1 MHHTEAS
8 CRNPR
13 MRGFTVIELLVATVV
28 LLVGIVGVSQMVT
41 QAVDSDLRNRDTSS
55 SMMAAQR
62 ELEQMLRLPI
72 DANQLGTPTDYSF
85 TDTDGDAAYVGSLPV
100 PATGTA
106 TAAPPGPS
114 QTGCPLAVNGD
125 IDFTAACAVA
135 GYVKVLAPA
144 LGPAIEIRWNV
155 VTFYGNDNGTIRP
168 VLKKIAIAGRSNDGT
183 LNVPQTMNVMVAP

>member
-1 MHHTEAS
+1 MNRTETS

-13 MRGFTVIELLVATVV
+13 KRGFTVIELMVATAV

-72 DANQLGTPTDYSF
+72 DANQLATPTDYSF
-85 TDTDGDAAYVGSLPV
+85 TDSDGDATYVGLLPA
-100 PATGTA
+100 PATAPA

-114 QTGCPLAVNGD
+114 QTGCPLTANGD

-135 GYVKVLAPA
+135 GYVKLLTPA
-144 LGPAIEIRWNV
+144 LGPSIEIRWNV
-155 VTFYGNDNGTIRP
+155 VTFYGNDGGTIRP
-168 VLKKIAIAGRSNDGT
+168 VLKKIAIAGRSNDGA

>member
-72 DANQLGTPTDYSF
+72 DANQLATPTDYSF
-85 TDTDGDAAYVGSLPV
+85 ADTDGDAAYVGSLPV
-100 PATGTA
+100 PA
-106 TAAPPGPS
+106 
-114 QTGCPLAVNGD
+114 
-125 IDFTAACAVA
+125 
-135 GYVKVLAPA
+135 
-144 LGPAIEIRWNV
+144 
-155 VTFYGNDNGTIRP
+155 RP
-168 VLKKIAIAGRSNDGT
+168 
-183 LNVPQTMNVMVAP
+183 